1 MAVVGL
7 GLKDWPAYL
16 AWAGTLSSMGPQER
30 LEAILTRY
38 PHGTTLKGIQGM
50 MGMGQTQKARRKLD
64 AMLRAMEKAGTAR
77 VVRAGVNGEARLWAK
92 S

>member
-7 GLKDWPAYL
+7 RDWPAYL
-16 AWAGTLSSMGPQER
+16 SWVGSLPPSGAQAR

-38 PHGTTLKGIQGM
+38 PHGTTLKGLLGM

-64 AMLRAMEKAGTAR
+64 AMLRAMEKAGAAR
-77 VVRAGVNGEARLWAK
+77 VVRAGVNGEVRLWAK